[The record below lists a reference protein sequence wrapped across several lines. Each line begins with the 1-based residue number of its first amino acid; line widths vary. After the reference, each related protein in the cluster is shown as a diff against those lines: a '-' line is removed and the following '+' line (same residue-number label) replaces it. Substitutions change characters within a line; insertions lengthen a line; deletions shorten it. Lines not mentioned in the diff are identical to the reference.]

1 MIWQAQSET
10 VEHKAERMI
19 GRNSPRMSEDEMNAD
34 EGPRGFDDFTLELG
48 DVMRGERATMGKSLL
63 DVQRELRIKASYIA
77 AIENCDP
84 SAFDTPGFIAGYVR
98 SYARYL
104 GMDPDE
110 CYRLFCEESGFAV
123 AHGMSEKASTIRKG
137 QGNFPA
143 PAARDIFE
151 QPRMPFVPAG
161 DSFFSR
167 IEPGAIGSLLV
178 LIALLGGI
186 GYGGFAVLRE
196 VQRVQIAPVDQT
208 PLVLSDLDP
217 VQATV
222 TPPAEGDEQVA
233 SADGAGPFSPPSNEA
248 LDRLYRPKALD
259 VPVLVARDAP
269 ISSLDPATV
278 GAFAEAAR
286 NQLPQVDTATA
297 EAALQAAS
305 LPAPLPAQTALNAS
319 TVTLVAVR
327 PAWVR
332 VRGANG
338 SVLYERVMEPGDTWT
353 VPEGQT
359 EASLTVGE
367 SGALYV
373 ATNGQTLGPLGPKGQ
388 VTRDVALLPEVV
400 TAAYKP
406 AEPAK
411 DGDLQRVL
419 AKLNQT
425 LVPAP
430 AQSQLAEAAPSV
442 SQPGA
447 PKVLQ
452 DSAPGVTMIAVRPAW
467 VRVRSADGSVI
478 FEKTMRAGDTWTAPA
493 MQDPANVRVGE
504 SGAVYFAVN
513 GQTYGPVGAAGTVT
527 KNLPLSVEHLTSA
540 FKVADLSRD
549 ADLSRVVAELSS
561 DLVQTD

>member
-1 MIWQAQSET
+1 
-10 VEHKAERMI
+10 
-19 GRNSPRMSEDEMNAD
+19 MSEGDVDAD
-34 EGPRGFDDFTLELG
+34 TSPRGFDDFTLELG

-137 QGNFPA
+137 KGDLPA
-143 PAARDIFE
+143 PAARNIFE

-178 LIALLGGI
+178 LVALLGGI
-186 GYGGFAVLRE
+186 GYGGYAVLRE
-196 VQRVQIAPVDQT
+196 VQRVQVAPVDQT

-217 VQATV
+217 VQSSAV
-222 TPPAEGDEQVA
+222 PSSQEGSEQVA
-233 SADGAGPFSPPSNEA
+233 SADGAGPFTPPSNEA

-269 ISSLDPATV
+269 ISSLDPSTV
-278 GAFAEAAR
+278 GAYAQAER
-286 NQLPQVDTATA
+286 NQLPQVDTTTA
-297 EAALQAAS
+297 GAEMQVAG
-305 LPAPLPAQTALNAS
+305 LPAPLPAAMQPQSILGGKA
-319 TVTLVAVR
+319 VTLLAVR

-332 VRGANG
+332 VRGGNG
-338 SVLYERVMEPGDTWT
+338 TVLYERVMEPGDTWT
-353 VPEGQT
+353 VPEGQSD
-359 EASLTVGE
+359 ASLTVGE
-367 SGALYV
+367 SGALYL

-388 VTRDVALLPEVV
+388 VTRDVALVPEVV
-400 TAAYKP
+400 SAAYKP
-406 AEPAK
+406 AEPQA
-411 DGDLQRVL
+411 DADLQRVL
-419 AKLNQT
+419 AKLTETALPSAEQT
-425 LVPAP
+425 QLAQAAP
-430 AQSQLAEAAPSV
+430 AV
-442 SQPGA
+442 TQPGA

-452 DSAPGVTMIAVRPAW
+452 DRAPGVTMIAVRPAW

-493 MQDPANVRVGE
+493 TQDPASLRVGE

-561 DLVQTD
+561 DLARAD